1 MNWLEIVAYVS
12 FAIGVVY
19 AIFVGLRTAKH
30 FVTIK
35 KEDASKTI
43 RQPKAYL
50 YVGLAGIVVMLLF
63 VILLIFAPS
72 IFSNT
77 NEERWECS
85 FFFMAIEVVFGLI
98 NIYSINWK
106 VVVDSDCFYFTNM
119 FGKQRRF
126 GYDEVVVKD
135 TGPACKVYKDRKYVL
150 GISRLQDNCDA
161 LEDAKFL
168 FDIRVKNN
176 ENSQ

>member
-50 YVGLAGIVVMLLF
+50 YVGLAGIVEMLLF
-63 VILLIFAPS
+63 VTLAIFVPS
-72 IFSNT
+72 ISIDT
-77 NEERWECS
+77 KEERLSCAIL
-85 FFFMAIEVVFGLI
+85 FAAIEVVFGLI

-150 GISRLQDNCDA
+150 GISRLQDNCGA

>member
-1 MNWLEIVAYVS
+1 MIWLEIVAYVS

-30 FVTIK
+30 FVAIK

-43 RQPKAYL
+43 RQPKVYL
-50 YVGLAGIVVMLLF
+50 YVGLAGTAVMLLIVTLAIF
-63 VILLIFAPS
+63 VPS
-72 IFSNT
+72 ISINT
-77 NEERWECS
+77 KEERLS
-85 FFFMAIEVVFGLI
+85 YSILFMAIEVVCGLI

-168 FDIRVKNN
+168 FDIRAKNDK
-176 ENSQ
+176 NSQ